1 MSILLSTRPAASRAA
16 VTAAS
21 TARTPEPPAYTF
33 LRGGATTPD
42 VDALA
47 DRRGGIA
54 DRAPHARAER
64 RDEYRA
70 QLSSIA
76 EEAVADFAAD
86 DGAERARLERRIQN
100 ELDAAAARYR
110 EHAQRAVDAVAAR
123 LGAALGELRHEALLE
138 RWRVRVLQ
146 LGRVRAE
153 FERSLDLAAAEAR
166 AAVAK
171 LAAHYYSDAKAPSAQ
186 TRRSTTACSPRGT
199 SNSCPCAWAARSTR
213 IHAQRAVQLARVSG
227 SSSRSATRLRWS
239 HRVVHVWR
247 RSDQHRSP

>member
-1 MSILLSTRPAASRAA
+1 MSIVLSTLALTASRAA
-16 VTAAS
+16 IPRPRRAPLS
-21 TARTPEPPAYTF
+21 KPPAYTF

-47 DRRGGIA
+47 DAVAAQIDGL
-54 DRAPHARAER
+54 PLELR

-146 LGRVRAE
+146 LGRVRE
-153 FERSLDLAAAEAR
+153 NFEAALELAAAEAR
-166 AAVAK
+166 AAAARLATHYGHEPTAETFAPLDAA
-171 LAAHYYSDAKAPSAQ
+171 LAARHEAFMGAWSRAGRS
-186 TRRSTTACSPRGT
+186 RRA
-199 SNSCPCAWAARSTR
+199 
-213 IHAQRAVQLARVSG
+213 AQRAAQLARIPP
-227 SSSRSATRLRWS
+227 SSRSATRHGAGRIGGLAS
-239 HRVVHVWR
+239 I
-247 RSDQHRSP
+247 RSA

>member
-1 MSILLSTRPAASRAA
+1 MALLLSNLALAASRSAIPRPRRLPPL
-16 VTAAS
+16 S
-21 TARTPEPPAYTF
+21 EPPACISF
-33 LRGGATTPD
+33 RGGATAHD

-47 DRRGGIA
+47 DAVAAQIDA
-54 DRAPHARAER
+54 LPLELR

-76 EEAVADFAAD
+76 EEAVADFATD

-123 LGAALGELRHEALLE
+123 LGEALGELRHEALLE

-171 LAAHYYSDAKAPSAQ
+171 LAAHYYSDAEPPSALL
-186 TRRSTTACSPRGT
+186 APLD
-199 SNSCPCAWAARSTR
+199 AALAARHETFMGAWSR
-213 IHAQRAVQLARVSG
+213 AGRSRRAAQRAAQLARIPLLLALG
-227 SSSRSATRLRWS
+227 HASRRWKNRWFGVDPIS
-239 HRVVHVWR
+239 IGVK
-247 RSDQHRSP
+247 

>member
-1 MSILLSTRPAASRAA
+1 MSIVLSTLTALAALRSAVSRPRRPPLSK
-16 VTAAS
+16 
-21 TARTPEPPAYTF
+21 PPAYNS

-47 DRRGGIA
+47 DAVAAQIDGL
-54 DRAPHARAER
+54 PLELR

-171 LAAHYYSDAKAPSAQ
+171 LAAHYYGDAEPPSALL
-186 TRRSTTACSPRGT
+186 APLD
-199 SNSCPCAWAARSTR
+199 AALAARHEAFMGAWSRAGRPRRT
-213 IHAQRAVQLARVSG
+213 AQRAAQLARIPLLLALG
-227 SSSRSATRLRWS
+227 HASRRWKNRWFGVDPIS
-239 HRVVHVWR
+239 IGVK
-247 RSDQHRSP
+247 